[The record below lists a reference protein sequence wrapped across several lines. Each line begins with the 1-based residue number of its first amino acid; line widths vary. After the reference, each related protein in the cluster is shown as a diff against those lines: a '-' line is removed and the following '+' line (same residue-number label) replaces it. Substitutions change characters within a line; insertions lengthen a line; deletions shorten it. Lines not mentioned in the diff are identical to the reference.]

1 MNIIE
6 LTKSTFKI
14 TSISY
19 SERIKVCQFS
29 FSQKRDLFPSYIE
42 LCNYINLFNERDSA
56 KISITSPDDAILLFS
71 KLKPEK
77 DYTDFFADLLPD
89 DDMTVNIEVNKNIAD
104 CKLSVYSYSEFS
116 KDFLSN
122 DYQHLISIFNSL
134 LENLNF
140 LIFDVLD
147 TDIFWC
153 TKTMAFIHNENI
165 LFSPKVN
172 RKERLDISKS
182 VSYNYS
188 NPCIELL
195 PDDFFILTDY
205 NGNIFRDVFNRLTT
219 ILSLSY
225 ISSISTIN
233 DNQIKCQINGQRNL
247 PFHYEC
253 DSIKAN
259 GELYRI
265 YDWIYTDGNPTDKSI
280 IAHNII
286 SLHCKFTEIIYTD
299 EKTLSSIISNYQLYL
314 KDNANK
320 YLDAK
325 DKVSEYICD
334 IVAKV
339 GNDAT
344 ELLSDFKKNLIAIFG
359 FMITVVLVNIVSDR
373 PLSNIFTK
381 DVTVIIELTLLG
393 SLVHFLICLF
403 ETIYKFKKNK
413 AAYEALKKNYSDV
426 FSAEEIDQLFGKDGL
441 YNKSKKSVKIGICIY
456 SILWVVFVI
465 IAVII
470 VEKISENP
478 FILPMIS
485 EVFRK

>member
-6 LTKSTFKI
+6 LTKETFEI
-14 TSISY
+14 DSISY

-42 LCNYINLFNERDSA
+42 LCHYINLFNERDSA
-56 KISITSPDDAILLFS
+56 KISITSPDDAIFVFY
-71 KLKPEK
+71 KQKPEK
-77 DYTDFFADLLPD
+77 DYTDFFVDLLPND
-89 DDMTVNIEVNKNIAD
+89 DITVNIEVNKNIVD
-104 CKLSVYSYSEFS
+104 CKLSVYSYYEFS

-134 LENLNF
+134 LENLDF

-147 TDIFWC
+147 ADIFWC

-172 RKERLDISKS
+172 RKERLNISKS
-182 VSYNYS
+182 TFYNYS
-188 NPCIELL
+188 SPCIELI

-205 NGNIFRDVFNRLTT
+205 NGNIFTDIFNRLTT

-225 ISSISTIN
+225 ISSISSIN
-233 DNQIKCQINGQRNL
+233 DNKIKCQINGQRNL
-247 PFHYEC
+247 YFHYEC
-253 DSIKAN
+253 DLIKAN
-259 GELYRI
+259 MELYLI
-265 YDWIYTDGNPTDKSI
+265 YDWIYTDGNPIDKSI

-286 SLHCKFTEIIYTD
+286 SLHCKFTEIIYID

-314 KDNANK
+314 KDNVNK

-325 DKVSEYICD
+325 NKVSEYICN

-339 GNDAT
+339 GNDST
-344 ELLSDFKKNLIAIFG
+344 ELLSDFKKNLVAIFG
-359 FMITVVLVNIVSDR
+359 FMITVVLANIVSDR
-373 PLSNIFTK
+373 PLNNIFTK
-381 DVTVIIELTLLG
+381 DVTLVIELTLLG
-393 SLVHFLICLF
+393 SLFYFLICLY
-403 ETIYKFKKNK
+403 EAIYKFNKNK
-413 AAYEALKKNYSDV
+413 IAYKTLKKNYSDV
-426 FSAEEIDQLFGKDGL
+426 FSAEEIDQIFDKDGL

-456 SILWVVFVI
+456 SILWVVFVT

-470 VEKISENP
+470 VDKISDDT
-478 FILPMIS
+478 FVLPIIS
-485 EVFRK
+485 EVFKK

>member
-14 TSISY
+14 SSIAY
-19 SERIKVCQFS
+19 SERIKVCNFS
-29 FSQKRDLFPSYIE
+29 FTQKINLFPSYIE
-42 LCNYINLFNERDSA
+42 LSNYINLFSDRDSV
-56 KISITSPDDAILLFS
+56 KINITSPDDVIFSFS

-77 DYTDFFADLLPD
+77 EYIDFFADLLSD
-89 DDMTVNIEVNKNIAD
+89 DDMKVNIEVNKSIID
-104 CKLSVYSYSEFS
+104 CRMSVYCYTDFS
-116 KDFLSN
+116 KDLLSN
-122 DYQHLISIFNSL
+122 DYPHIITIFNNI

-140 LIFDVLD
+140 IIFDVFD

-153 TKTMAFIHNENI
+153 TKTMAFIHDENI
-165 LFSPKVN
+165 IFSPKVN
-172 RKERLDISKS
+172 RKERLDKSKN

-205 NGNIFRDVFNRLTT
+205 NGNIFTDVFDRLTT

-225 ISSISTIN
+225 VSSLFSIS

-247 PFHYEC
+247 SFQYEC
-253 DSIKAN
+253 DVIKTN

-286 SLHCKFTEIIYTD
+286 SLHCKFSEIINTD
-299 EKTLSSIISNYQLYL
+299 DKTLSSIVSNYQLYL

-325 DKVSEYICD
+325 DKVSEYICN
-334 IVAKV
+334 IIAKV
-339 GNDAT
+339 GDDVT
-344 ELLSDFKKNLIAIFG
+344 ELLSDFKKNLVAVFG
-359 FMITVVLVNIVSDR
+359 FMITVVLVNIVSDQ

-381 DVTVIIELTLLG
+381 DITAIIELTLLG
-393 SLVHFLICLF
+393 SFVYFLICLF
-403 ETIYKFKKNK
+403 ETIYKLKKNN
-413 AAYEALKKNYSDV
+413 AAYGALKKNYSDV
-426 FSAEEIDQLFGKDGL
+426 FSAEEIDQLFGQDGL
-441 YNKSKKSVKIGICIY
+441 YSKSKNSVKTGIWIY
-456 SILWVVFVI
+456 SILWASFVI
-465 IAVII
+465 VAVII
-470 VEKISENP
+470 IEKVSDNPLIIPVISE
-478 FILPMIS
+478 M
-485 EVFRK
+485 FRK